1 MLFEKEGVAR
11 VDFTDP
17 KVTRQ
22 VQILLKSFERSV
34 GRKMLPDMPQGL
46 TQEEQARYMFLE
58 APFIISHDRVQLDDG
73 TFDNNYNFANLS
85 ALDFFEISYDALTK
99 TPSSSTTE
107 TVSDEQR
114 ERNQL
119 LGDALVH
126 GNAVYTGIRYS
137 TTGKR
142 ILMTDGI
149 LFTLADERGI
159 YAGQAVLVENI
170 DIIPPDVPT
179 PTVSDVTVAEKELSV
194 E

>member
-107 TVSDEQR
+107 TVSDEQVGIPLS
-114 ERNQL
+114 NQ
-119 LGDALVH
+119 
-126 GNAVYTGIRYS
+126 
-137 TTGKR
+137 
-142 ILMTDGI
+142 
-149 LFTLADERGI
+149 
-159 YAGQAVLVENI
+159 ENT
-170 DIIPPDVPT
+170 IPPLDPSSFRLLVK
-179 PTVSDVTVAEKELSV
+179 VTLSWTAYNIPL
-194 E
+194 